1 MSAEFEEQTIFV
13 KLTII
18 ADSLLNNNSSV
29 INLFMETV
37 NSHIPYKFYLNYD
50 YSSLELV
57 LDAGCGIGRSFIQ
70 GNVRLSY

>member
-18 ADSLLNNNSSV
+18 YSLLNNNSSV

-57 LDAGCGIGRSFIQ
+57 LDAGYGIGRSFIQ